1 MSDRLTGLFIILV
14 ALAFFAGATQLEA
27 PFFADPLGPKAFPM
41 MIASVAL
48 IAGMVMVMRP
58 DEPPE
63 WPEFATIVRLILAT
77 IILVF
82 YAYSL
87 KPLGFLLSTAA
98 AAAALSYQI
107 NPNAMRSIL
116 TGLALSIGLFFIFK
130 FALGLSLF
138 AFPRGLIG

>member
-48 IAGMVMVMRP
+48 IAGTVMVLRP

-63 WPEFATIVRLILAT
+63 WPELATIARLILAT